1 MVKYSRKLRKGG
13 DKQNKISTLDVE
25 DSNKHNARIMRKLFS
40 HVKRTKEKDVQPEMI
55 DVMDREKMIE
65 DNDEIITNEKDSR
78 NKNRKKIS
86 KQINL
91 NKKAEKKEKRFAK
104 VLDFFGD
111 DLIKES
117 KVDIGGTRKKKSY
130 RRKTKKNNKSR
141 KSRKFRK

>member
-13 DKQNKISTLDVE
+13 DKQNKISTLEVE
-25 DSNKHNARIMRKLFS
+25 DSNKHNARIMRKLFTP
-40 HVKRTKEKDVQPEMI
+40 VKRTKEKDVQPEMI

-91 NKKAEKKEKRFAK
+91 NKKAEKKEKR
-104 VLDFFGD
+104 
-111 DLIKES
+111 
-117 KVDIGGTRKKKSY
+117 
-130 RRKTKKNNKSR
+130 
-141 KSRKFRK
+141 